1 MIEYILEGTCYSKTV
16 VEYANESRLIW
27 FTSRTEFPIRVL
39 SSNELFMVPNRASQT
54 RLLKQ
59 VMLYWENNPETLMLR
74 NFFRGNLCNFPTV
87 TKSALTTDP

>member
-1 MIEYILEGTCYSKTV
+1 
-16 VEYANESRLIW
+16 
-27 FTSRTEFPIRVL
+27 
-39 SSNELFMVPNRASQT
+39 MVPNRASQT